1 MKIICYTSQGGIMK
15 EKIFILLLLSNF
27 VFANE
32 RKNLRI
38 DFKSNAEFNM
48 PKRGKLWFAPSI
60 KYTLADLTV
69 SSLDSKWK
77 FNVMLKG
84 KRSIITS
91 KDTAFESESLY
102 V

>member
-48 PKRGKLWFAPSI
+48 PKRGKLWFAP
-60 KYTLADLTV
+60 
-69 SSLDSKWK
+69 
-77 FNVMLKG
+77 
-84 KRSIITS
+84 
-91 KDTAFESESLY
+91 
-102 V
+102 